1 MKGQVRPHVLASARH
16 VQLLIKMSVAISMS
30 MNQSSSFELSC
41 SLNVG
46 ISCSRVMVI
55 FACIGVCLGS
65 FGWEFGCG
73 GSIIVRCHS
82 HSASC
87 SNSPI
92 FVGLA
97 DRFQV
102 GESVPNCWNLS
113 SNAAM

>member
-1 MKGQVRPHVLASARH
+1 MRAQVRPHVLASARH
-16 VQLLIKMSVAISMS
+16 VQLLIKMSVAISMC

-41 SLNVG
+41 PLNVG

-55 FACIGVCLGS
+55 FAYIGVCLGS
-65 FGWEFGCG
+65 SLGWGFGCG

-92 FVGLA
+92 CVELA
-97 DRFQV
+97 GRFQV
-102 GESVPNCWNLS
+102 GESVPKLLEFI
-113 SNAAM
+113 